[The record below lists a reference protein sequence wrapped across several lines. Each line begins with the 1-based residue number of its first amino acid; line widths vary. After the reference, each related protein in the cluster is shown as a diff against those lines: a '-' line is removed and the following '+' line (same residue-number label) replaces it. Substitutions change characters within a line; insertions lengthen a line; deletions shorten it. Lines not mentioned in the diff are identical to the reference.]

1 MMLLLILFSCSSNRE
16 GLSVKIMFELSSSDI
31 QADLASF
38 TIMLYRNPPD
48 ELAFCAGWELA
59 EPWSPAGG
67 DYYDARSGTS
77 LATEEE
83 RTFNFELPAE
93 RFGFTFVAVKADFD
107 PSDPKDLARGC
118 TTVDLV
124 EGANPRLKLKIREII
139 WPEQPGVCGDAA
151 VDGDEFCDDGNMVDD
166 ATCSADC
173 LSFSAFQVNT
183 VYDNSQL
190 QPTISGGGGAY
201 IIAWTSG
208 GSEAAAEN
216 SQHVRARH
224 VDLYGQPRSIGVF
237 TTDIKLNVASTVQ
250 SQYRPDTALGSSRFM
265 TLWLDNGPGTG
276 VPSGDVVWRT
286 LGIGTGVGN
295 PEVTLN
301 VDSRDGTQNWARL
314 AGDGNS
320 NFFAGWMSADSAPSH
335 AVCARFDASGDSWS
349 TEDSCSAAASDN
361 ESLVDVA
368 MYSGGTAAVW
378 VRDTD
383 IFLQLFDSS
392 GDRDG
397 EEKRASSPGSGT
409 CDYPAAAYDGTGR
422 LLVVWRN
429 QTGEGTMQI
438 VGRLY
443 DRTGNPVST
452 GDFRINST
460 DLTLGAGT
468 ANNPN
473 YVPDVA
479 GDPDQG
485 MFIVVWDAPGE
496 GGGRGR
502 IVLDQEEFGVNRY
515 EPDPMDGYFR
525 SIDDFTITFAAYP
538 SMDEFRVACAAA
550 NFCVAVWSDEGG
562 DPDFD
567 RRGIRGIAIPT
578 LQPAEE

>member
-1 MMLLLILFSCSSNRE
+1 
-16 GLSVKIMFELSSSDI
+16 
-31 QADLASF
+31 
-38 TIMLYRNPPD
+38 
-48 ELAFCAGWELA
+48 
-59 EPWSPAGG
+59 
-67 DYYDARSGTS
+67 
-77 LATEEE
+77 
-83 RTFNFELPAE
+83 
-93 RFGFTFVAVKADFD
+93 
-107 PSDPKDLARGC
+107 
-118 TTVDLV
+118 
-124 EGANPRLKLKIREII
+124 
-139 WPEQPGVCGDAA
+139 
-151 VDGDEFCDDGNMVDD
+151 
-166 ATCSADC
+166 
-173 LSFSAFQVNT
+173 
-183 VYDNSQL
+183 
-190 QPTISGGGGAY
+190 
-201 IIAWTSG
+201 
-208 GSEAAAEN
+208 
-216 SQHVRARH
+216 
-224 VDLYGQPRSIGVF
+224 
-237 TTDIKLNVASTVQ
+237 
-250 SQYRPDTALGSSRFM
+250 M

-286 LGIGTGVGN
+286 LSIGTGVGD

-301 VDSRDGTQNWARL
+301 VDSRDGMQNWARL

-320 NFFAGWMSADSAPSH
+320 NFFAGWISRDPAPSH
-335 AVCARFDASGDSWS
+335 AVCARFSDSWS

-368 MYSGGTAAVW
+368 MSSGGAAAVW

-429 QTGEGTMQI
+429 QTGEGTLQI
-438 VGRLY
+438 MGRLY
-443 DRTGNPVST
+443 DSAGNPVLT

-460 DLTLGAGT
+460 DLTLGAGMST
-468 ANNPN
+468 NPN

-485 MFIVVWDAPGE
+485 MFLVVWDAPGE

-525 SIDDFTITFAAYP
+525 STDDFTITSAAYP
-538 SMDEFRVACAAA
+538 SMDELRVACAAA
-550 NFCVAVWSDEGG
+550 NFCMAVWSDTSG

-567 RRGIRGIAIPT
+567 RSGIRGIAIPT